1 MPSLKDLRNRID
13 SVKSTKKITQAMKM
27 VAASKLKKAQSL
39 AEKGRSYSFG
49 LDSIVKGLVNSSESI
64 EHPLLEN
71 NVGDK
76 NSSLII
82 VVSSD
87 RGLCGG
93 LNSNIVK
100 AVKKKID
107 ELEEKKISASLVCVG
122 KKGYDLLS
130 GLYEKMFN
138 FEVKQINIG
147 EIDYKSTEEIGK
159 KIAKDINAK
168 IIPPFDD
175 EKVIIGQGTAGIE
188 CIEQLNEINVSPD
201 IVLCCCGGGGLIAG
215 ISTAIKEKFQ
225 NAKIYSVEPEN
236 FDDTKKS
243 LKENSIIPNSMKHN
257 SICDALLA
265 DKPGKITFEIN
276 KLNLT
281 SGLSVSDK
289 EALIA
294 MKTAFEYLKIVLEP
308 GGAVALAA
316 AIFKKTDIRDKNV
329 LVIASG
335 GNVDKDIFENCLNQQ
350 AI

>member
-1 MPSLKDLRNRID
+1 MVNSNVTFNSILEASKRLEGKIVRTPILQSKYINEKLESNIFLKAENLQTIGAFKFRGAMNSILQLPSDI
-13 SVKSTKKITQAMKM
+13 KKVVAWSSGNHAQA
-27 VAASKLKKAQSL
+27 VAAASKITGRQATIVMPEDSPKAKL
-39 AEKGRSYSFG
+39 NGTAFWGATIIKYDRN
-49 LDSIVKGLVNSSESI
+49 K
-64 EHPLLEN
+64 EN
-71 NVGDK
+71 
-76 NSSLII
+76 
-82 VVSSD
+82 
-87 RGLCGG
+87 R
-93 LNSNIVK
+93 
-100 AVKKKID
+100 
-107 ELEEKKISASLVCVG
+107 
-122 KKGYDLLS
+122 
-130 GLYEKMFN
+130 
-138 FEVKQINIG
+138 
-147 EIDYKSTEEIGK
+147 EEIGK

-188 CIEQLNEINVSPD
+188 CIEQLNKINVTPD

-243 LKENSIIPNSMKHN
+243 LKQNSIIPNSMKHN

-294 MKTAFEYLKIVLEP
+294 MNTAFKYLKIVLEP

-316 AIFKKTDIRDKNV
+316 AIFKKIDIRDKNV

-350 AI
+350 EI

>member
-1 MPSLKDLRNRID
+1 MVNSNVTFNSILEASKRLEGKIVRTPILQSKYINEKLESNIFLKAENLQTIGAFKFRGAMNSILQLPSDI
-13 SVKSTKKITQAMKM
+13 KKVVAWSSGNHAQA
-27 VAASKLKKAQSL
+27 VAAASKITGRQATIVMPEDSPKAKL
-39 AEKGRSYSFG
+39 NGTAFWGATIIKYDRN
-49 LDSIVKGLVNSSESI
+49 K
-64 EHPLLEN
+64 EN
-71 NVGDK
+71 
-76 NSSLII
+76 
-82 VVSSD
+82 
-87 RGLCGG
+87 R
-93 LNSNIVK
+93 
-100 AVKKKID
+100 
-107 ELEEKKISASLVCVG
+107 
-122 KKGYDLLS
+122 
-130 GLYEKMFN
+130 
-138 FEVKQINIG
+138 
-147 EIDYKSTEEIGK
+147 EEIGK

-188 CIEQLNEINVSPD
+188 CIEQLNEINVTPD

-281 SGLSVSDK
+281 SGLSVSDE

-294 MKTAFEYLKIVLEP
+294 MNTAFKYLKIVLEP

-316 AIFKKTDIRDKNV
+316 AIFKKIDIRDKNV

-350 AI
+350 EI

>member
-1 MPSLKDLRNRID
+1 MVNNVTFNSILEASKRLEGKIVRTPILQSKYINEKLKSNIFLKAENLQTIGAFKFRGAMNSILQLPSDI
-13 SVKSTKKITQAMKM
+13 KKVVAWSSGNHAQA
-27 VAASKLKKAQSL
+27 VAAASKITGRQATIVMPEDSPKAKL
-39 AEKGRSYSFG
+39 NGTAFWGATIIKYDRN
-49 LDSIVKGLVNSSESI
+49 K
-64 EHPLLEN
+64 EN
-71 NVGDK
+71 
-76 NSSLII
+76 
-82 VVSSD
+82 
-87 RGLCGG
+87 R
-93 LNSNIVK
+93 
-100 AVKKKID
+100 
-107 ELEEKKISASLVCVG
+107 
-122 KKGYDLLS
+122 
-130 GLYEKMFN
+130 
-138 FEVKQINIG
+138 
-147 EIDYKSTEEIGK
+147 EEIGK

-188 CIEQLNEINVSPD
+188 CIEQLNEINVTPD

-294 MKTAFEYLKIVLEP
+294 MNTAFKYLKIVLEP

-316 AIFKKTDIRDKNV
+316 AIFKKIDIRDKNV

-335 GNVDKDIFENCLNQQ
+335 GNVDKDIFENCLKQQ
-350 AI
+350 EI

>member
-1 MPSLKDLRNRID
+1 MVNSNVTFNSILEASKRLEGKIVRTPILQSKYINEKLESNIFLKAENLQTIGAFKFRGAMNSILQLPSD
-13 SVKSTKKITQAMKM
+13 VKKVVAWSSGNHAQA
-27 VAASKLKKAQSL
+27 VAAASKITGRQATIVMPEDSPKAKL
-39 AEKGRSYSFG
+39 NGTAFWGATIIKYDRN
-49 LDSIVKGLVNSSESI
+49 K
-64 EHPLLEN
+64 EN
-71 NVGDK
+71 
-76 NSSLII
+76 
-82 VVSSD
+82 
-87 RGLCGG
+87 R
-93 LNSNIVK
+93 
-100 AVKKKID
+100 
-107 ELEEKKISASLVCVG
+107 
-122 KKGYDLLS
+122 
-130 GLYEKMFN
+130 
-138 FEVKQINIG
+138 
-147 EIDYKSTEEIGK
+147 EEIGK

-188 CIEQLNEINVSPD
+188 CIEQLNKINVTPD

-243 LKENSIIPNSMKHN
+243 LKQNSIIPNSMKHN

-294 MKTAFEYLKIVLEP
+294 MNTAFKYLKIVLEP

-316 AIFKKTDIRDKNV
+316 AIFKKIDIRDKNV

-350 AI
+350 EI

>member
-1 MPSLKDLRNRID
+1 MVNSNVTFNSILEASKRLEGKIVRTPILQSKYINEKLESNIFLKAENLQTIGAFKFRGAMNSILQLPSDI
-13 SVKSTKKITQAMKM
+13 KKVVAWSSGNHAQA
-27 VAASKLKKAQSL
+27 VAAASKITGRQATIVMPEDSPKAKL
-39 AEKGRSYSFG
+39 NGTAFWGATIIKYDRN
-49 LDSIVKGLVNSSESI
+49 K
-64 EHPLLEN
+64 EN
-71 NVGDK
+71 
-76 NSSLII
+76 
-82 VVSSD
+82 
-87 RGLCGG
+87 R
-93 LNSNIVK
+93 
-100 AVKKKID
+100 
-107 ELEEKKISASLVCVG
+107 
-122 KKGYDLLS
+122 
-130 GLYEKMFN
+130 
-138 FEVKQINIG
+138 
-147 EIDYKSTEEIGK
+147 EEIGK

-175 EKVIIGQGTAGIE
+175 EKVIIGQGTAGVE
-188 CIEQLNEINVSPD
+188 CIEQLNKINVTPD

-215 ISTAIKEKFQ
+215 ISTAIKEKFH

-243 LKENSIIPNSMKHN
+243 LEENSIIPNSMKHT

-294 MKTAFEYLKIVLEP
+294 MNTAFKYLKIILEP

-316 AIFKKTDIRDKNV
+316 AIFKKIDIRDKNV

-335 GNVDKDIFENCLNQQ
+335 GNVDKDIFENCLNQKG
-350 AI
+350 I

>member
-1 MPSLKDLRNRID
+1 MVNGNVTFNSILEASKRLEGKIVRTPILQSKYINEKLESNIFLKAENLQTIGAFKFRGAMNSMLQIPSDI
-13 SVKSTKKITQAMKM
+13 KKVVAWSSGNHAQA
-27 VAASKLKKAQSL
+27 VAAASKITGRQATIVMPEDSPKAKL
-39 AEKGRSYSFG
+39 NGTAFWGATIIKYDRN
-49 LDSIVKGLVNSSESI
+49 K
-64 EHPLLEN
+64 EN
-71 NVGDK
+71 
-76 NSSLII
+76 
-82 VVSSD
+82 
-87 RGLCGG
+87 R
-93 LNSNIVK
+93 
-100 AVKKKID
+100 
-107 ELEEKKISASLVCVG
+107 
-122 KKGYDLLS
+122 
-130 GLYEKMFN
+130 
-138 FEVKQINIG
+138 
-147 EIDYKSTEEIGK
+147 EEIGK

-188 CIEQLNEINVSPD
+188 CIEQLNEINVTPD

-243 LKENSIIPNSMKHN
+243 LKQNSIIPNSMKHN

-281 SGLSVSDK
+281 SGLSVSDR

-294 MKTAFEYLKIVLEP
+294 MNTAFKYLKIVLEP

-316 AIFKKTDIRDKNV
+316 AIFKKIDIRDKNV

-335 GNVDKDIFENCLNQQ
+335 GNVDKDIFENCLKQHE
-350 AI
+350 I

>member
-1 MPSLKDLRNRID
+1 MQSDYINKKLESNIFLKAENLQTIGAFKFRGAMNSILQLPSDI
-13 SVKSTKKITQAMKM
+13 KKVVAWSSGNHAQA
-27 VAASKLKKAQSL
+27 VAAASKITGRQATIVMPEDSPKAKL
-39 AEKGRSYSFG
+39 NGTAFWGATIIKYDRN
-49 LDSIVKGLVNSSESI
+49 K
-64 EHPLLEN
+64 EN
-71 NVGDK
+71 
-76 NSSLII
+76 
-82 VVSSD
+82 
-87 RGLCGG
+87 R
-93 LNSNIVK
+93 
-100 AVKKKID
+100 
-107 ELEEKKISASLVCVG
+107 
-122 KKGYDLLS
+122 
-130 GLYEKMFN
+130 
-138 FEVKQINIG
+138 
-147 EIDYKSTEEIGK
+147 EEIGK

-188 CIEQLNEINVSPD
+188 CIEQLNEIDVTPD

-294 MKTAFEYLKIVLEP
+294 MNTAFKYLKIVLEP
-308 GGAVALAA
+308 GGAVAIAA
-316 AIFKKTDIRDKNV
+316 AIFNKIDIRNKNV

-335 GNVDKDIFENCLNQQ
+335 GNVDKDIFENCLKQQ
-350 AI
+350 EI

>member
-1 MPSLKDLRNRID
+1 MVNGQVTYNSILEASKRLDGKIVRTPILQSKYINEKLKSNIFLKAENLQTIGAFKFRGAMNSILQLSPDI
-13 SVKSTKKITQAMKM
+13 KKVVAWSSGNHAQA
-27 VAASKLKKAQSL
+27 VAAASKITGRQATIVMPEDSPKAKL
-39 AEKGRSYSFG
+39 NGTAFWGATIIKYDRN
-49 LDSIVKGLVNSSESI
+49 K
-64 EHPLLEN
+64 EN
-71 NVGDK
+71 
-76 NSSLII
+76 
-82 VVSSD
+82 
-87 RGLCGG
+87 R
-93 LNSNIVK
+93 
-100 AVKKKID
+100 
-107 ELEEKKISASLVCVG
+107 
-122 KKGYDLLS
+122 
-130 GLYEKMFN
+130 
-138 FEVKQINIG
+138 
-147 EIDYKSTEEIGK
+147 EEIGK

-188 CIEQLNEINVSPD
+188 CIEQLDEINITPD

-215 ISTAIKEKFQ
+215 LSTAIKEKFQ

-243 LKENSIIPNSMKHN
+243 LKENSIIPNSMKHT

-294 MKTAFEYLKIVLEP
+294 MNTAFKYLKIVLEP

-316 AIFKKTDIRDKNV
+316 AIFKKIDIRDKNV

-335 GNVDKDIFENCLNQQ
+335 GNVDKDIFENCLNQEE
-350 AI
+350 I

>member
-1 MPSLKDLRNRID
+1 MVNSNVTFNSILEASKRLEGKIVRTPILQSKYINEKLESNIFLKAENLQTIGAFKFRGAMNAILQLPSDI
-13 SVKSTKKITQAMKM
+13 KKVVAWSSGNHAQA
-27 VAASKLKKAQSL
+27 VAAASKITGRQATIVMPEDSPKAKLNGTAFWGATIIKYDRKK
-39 AEKGRSYSFG
+39 
-49 LDSIVKGLVNSSESI
+49 
-64 EHPLLEN
+64 EN
-71 NVGDK
+71 
-76 NSSLII
+76 
-82 VVSSD
+82 
-87 RGLCGG
+87 R
-93 LNSNIVK
+93 
-100 AVKKKID
+100 
-107 ELEEKKISASLVCVG
+107 
-122 KKGYDLLS
+122 
-130 GLYEKMFN
+130 
-138 FEVKQINIG
+138 
-147 EIDYKSTEEIGK
+147 EEIGK

-188 CIEQLNEINVSPD
+188 CIEQLNKINVTPD

-215 ISTAIKEKFQ
+215 ISTAIKEKIQ

-243 LKENSIIPNSMKHN
+243 LKENSIIPNSMKHT

-294 MKTAFEYLKIVLEP
+294 MNTAFKYLKIVLEP

-316 AIFKKTDIRDKNV
+316 AIFKKIDIRDKNV

-335 GNVDKDIFENCLNQQ
+335 GNVDKDIFENCLNQKE
-350 AI
+350 I

>member
-1 MPSLKDLRNRID
+1 MVNSNVTFNSILEASKRLEGKIVRTPILQSKYINEKLKSNIFLKAENLQTIGAFKFRGAMNSILQLPSDI
-13 SVKSTKKITQAMKM
+13 KKVVAWSSGNHAQA
-27 VAASKLKKAQSL
+27 VAAASKIT
-39 AEKGRSYSFG
+39 GRQATIVMPE
-49 LDSIVKGLVNSSESI
+49 DSPKTKLNGTAFWGATIIKYDRNK
-64 EHPLLEN
+64 EN
-71 NVGDK
+71 
-76 NSSLII
+76 
-82 VVSSD
+82 
-87 RGLCGG
+87 R
-93 LNSNIVK
+93 
-100 AVKKKID
+100 
-107 ELEEKKISASLVCVG
+107 
-122 KKGYDLLS
+122 
-130 GLYEKMFN
+130 
-138 FEVKQINIG
+138 
-147 EIDYKSTEEIGK
+147 EEIGK

-188 CIEQLNEINVSPD
+188 CIEQLNEINVTPD

-215 ISTAIKEKFQ
+215 ISTVIKEKFQ

-294 MKTAFEYLKIVLEP
+294 MNTAFKYLKIVLEP
-308 GGAVALAA
+308 GGAVTLAA
-316 AIFKKTDIRDKNV
+316 AIFGKIDIKDKNV

-335 GNVDKDIFENCLNQQ
+335 GNVDKDIFDNCLNQQ
-350 AI
+350 EI

>member
-1 MPSLKDLRNRID
+1 MVNSNVTFNSILEASKRLEGKIVRTPILQSKHINEKLKSNIFLKAENLQTIGAFKFRGAMNSILQLPSDI
-13 SVKSTKKITQAMKM
+13 KKVVAWSSGNHAQA
-27 VAASKLKKAQSL
+27 VAAASKITGRLATIVMPKDSPKAKL
-39 AEKGRSYSFG
+39 NGTAFWGATIIKYDR
-49 LDSIVKGLVNSSESI
+49 NN
-64 EHPLLEN
+64 EN
-71 NVGDK
+71 
-76 NSSLII
+76 
-82 VVSSD
+82 
-87 RGLCGG
+87 R
-93 LNSNIVK
+93 
-100 AVKKKID
+100 
-107 ELEEKKISASLVCVG
+107 
-122 KKGYDLLS
+122 
-130 GLYEKMFN
+130 
-138 FEVKQINIG
+138 
-147 EIDYKSTEEIGK
+147 EEIGK

-188 CIEQLNEINVSPD
+188 CIEQLNEINVTPD

-243 LKENSIIPNSMKHN
+243 LEEGSIISNSMNHN

-265 DKPGKITFEIN
+265 NKPGKITFEIN

-294 MKTAFEYLKIVLEP
+294 MNTAFKYLKVVLEP

-316 AIFKKTDIRDKNV
+316 AIFKKIDISDKNV

-335 GNVDKDIFENCLNQQ
+335 GNVDMDIFQNCLNQQ
-350 AI
+350 EI

>member
-1 MPSLKDLRNRID
+1 MVNSNVTFNSILEASKRLEGKIVRTPILQSKYINEKLESNIFLKAENLQTIGAFKFRGAMNSILQLPSDI
-13 SVKSTKKITQAMKM
+13 KKVVAWSSGNHAQA
-27 VAASKLKKAQSL
+27 VAAASKITGRQATIVMPEDSPKAKL
-39 AEKGRSYSFG
+39 NGTAFWGATIIKYDRN
-49 LDSIVKGLVNSSESI
+49 K
-64 EHPLLEN
+64 EN
-71 NVGDK
+71 
-76 NSSLII
+76 
-82 VVSSD
+82 
-87 RGLCGG
+87 R
-93 LNSNIVK
+93 
-100 AVKKKID
+100 
-107 ELEEKKISASLVCVG
+107 
-122 KKGYDLLS
+122 
-130 GLYEKMFN
+130 
-138 FEVKQINIG
+138 
-147 EIDYKSTEEIGK
+147 EEIGK

-188 CIEQLNEINVSPD
+188 CIEQLNEINVAPD

-243 LKENSIIPNSMKHN
+243 LKQNSIIPNSMKHN

-294 MKTAFEYLKIVLEP
+294 MNTAFKYLKIVLEP

-316 AIFKKTDIRDKNV
+316 AIFKKIDIRDKNV

-350 AI
+350 EI